1 MRCEDVHAEL
11 TRDAVAPD
19 RCDAVASHLA
29 TCARCRHLRA
39 LLEHMDVTLRGGP
52 VWTPPEGFAQ
62 RNALRGS
69 RLVVQA
75 STRPRERIVPRALR
89 AAALGVLV
97 AAATHLGADALNML
111 APVTGEFIFEPHGD
125 RPRRLRAR
133 LRRRCYGRRGERRT
147 PGLGL
152 RGPFGVGRDARHA
165 RPAPMNTGLSL
176 SGAPTRLR
184 PRLKSGMGRA
194 VRTQ

>member
-1 MRCEDVHAEL
+1 
-11 TRDAVAPD
+11 
-19 RCDAVASHLA
+19 
-29 TCARCRHLRA
+29 
-39 LLEHMDVTLRGGP
+39 MDVTLRGGP

-111 APVTGEFIFEPHGD
+111 APVTGEFIFD
-125 RPRRLRAR
+125 RTATVLDAYARAFGG
-133 LRRRCYGRRGERRT
+133 RCYGRRGERRT